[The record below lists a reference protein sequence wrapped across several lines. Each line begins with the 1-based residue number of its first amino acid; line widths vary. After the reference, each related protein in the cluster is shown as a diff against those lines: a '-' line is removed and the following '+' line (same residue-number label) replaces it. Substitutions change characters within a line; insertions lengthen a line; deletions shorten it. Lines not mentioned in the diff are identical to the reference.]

1 MFPVFSVVSLWCFR
15 FLASFSQLAS
25 VRLCLLLRDRSSSTK
40 WKINTLFLLERVVA
54 ENVRL
59 REELEARDN
68 EQKRILAELG
78 AKIESSANSGKE
90 RASGKRKRK
99 IFVPQQCRVSIFLSC
114 FQANHGFLVTLL
126 PCARVQTQN
135 TNYFYVLLRRSPSN
149 WSCFLCRFGYMYI

>member
-1 MFPVFSVVSLWCFR
+1 MEDQYVV
-15 FLASFSQLAS
+15 
-25 VRLCLLLRDRSSSTK
+25 
-40 WKINTLFLLERVVA
+40 LLERVVA

-99 IFVPQQCRVSIFLSC
+99 ILVPQKCRVSIFLSC
-114 FQANHGFLVTLL
+114 FQVNHGRLVS
-126 PCARVQTQN
+126 CYHVR
-135 TNYFYVLLRRSPSN
+135 VLLSVPLS
-149 WSCFLCRFGYMYI
+149 LHVYLID